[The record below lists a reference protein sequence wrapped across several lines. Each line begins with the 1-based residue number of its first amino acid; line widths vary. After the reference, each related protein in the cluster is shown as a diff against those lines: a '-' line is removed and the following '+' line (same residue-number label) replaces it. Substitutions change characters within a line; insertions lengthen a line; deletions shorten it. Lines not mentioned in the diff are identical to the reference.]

1 MTTQAPSVDTLCS
14 KIARM
19 KHTLRRAALAC
30 AVLALPTLVLTQSAP
45 ADGVSA
51 RARQIHDRA
60 IVIDSHDDTTQ
71 RMLFDKTF
79 DITARHQNGN
89 IDVPRMREGGLNGL
103 FFSIWVPSDVT
114 GPPAVKRAMDQIDAV
129 REAARTHPNDLLLA
143 TTADGVRRAFAEHK
157 IAVLMGMEGGHM
169 IDDDLR
175 LLRDYAVLGVRYL
188 TLTHFKN
195 NNWADSS
202 TDKPAHN
209 GLTPFGKDVVR
220 ELNTL
225 GVMVDI
231 SHVADKTFYDA
242 LAITTAPVIAS
253 HSSCRAIAN
262 HPRNMTDDMLRAVT
276 KNGGVVMINYHA
288 AFLSEEFR
296 VASEKKSG
304 TVVESMAAMSKKCGD
319 NEACTTMESERI
331 DHEAM
336 AKGEL
341 PKVYWEKIVEH
352 IDHAVK
358 VAGADHVGLGSDFD
372 GATMPLGMED
382 ASKLPKL
389 TDALLKKGYSDADVE
404 KILGGNLLR
413 VMEAVERVKGS

>member
-1 MTTQAPSVDTLCS
+1 M
-14 KIARM
+14 
-19 KHTLRRAALAC
+19 RRIFTCAAL
-30 AVLALPTLVLTQSAP
+30 VALPAIVITQSASS
-45 ADGVSA
+45 DVVSP
-51 RARQIHDRA
+51 RAKQLHDRA

-71 RMLFDKTF
+71 RLLFDKTF
-79 DITARHQNGN
+79 DIAKRQRTGN
-89 IDVPRMREGGLNGL
+89 VDIPRMRDGGLDGL

-114 GPPAVKRAMDQIDAV
+114 GVKAVNTANALIAAV
-129 REAARTHPNDLLLA
+129 HKSVAAHPGDLMLA
-143 TTADGVRRAFAEHK
+143 TTAADVRRAAAEHK
-157 IAVLMGMEGGHM
+157 IAALMGMEGGHM
-169 IDDDLR
+169 INDDLAQ
-175 LLRDYAVLGVRYL
+175 LRKYAALGVRYL

-225 GVMVDI
+225 GMMVDI
-231 SHVADKTFYDA
+231 SHVADKTFYDVLA
-242 LAITTAPVIAS
+242 LTKAPVIAS

-262 HPRNMTDDMLRAVT
+262 HPRNMTDDMLRALA
-276 KNGGVVMINYHA
+276 KNGGVVMINYHVG
-288 AFLSEEFR
+288 FLSEEFR

-304 TVVESMAAMSKKCGD
+304 TVDVAMAAMSKKCGG
-319 NEACTTMESERI
+319 NEACTTMEGERI

-341 PKVYWEKIVEH
+341 PMVTWEKIVEH

-372 GATMPLGMED
+372 GATMPFGMED
-382 ASKLPKL
+382 VSKLPKI
-389 TDALLKKGYSDADVE
+389 TDALLKKGYSEQDIE
-404 KILGGNLLR
+404 KILGGNILR
-413 VMEAVERVKGS
+413 VMEQVERVKGQ

>member
-1 MTTQAPSVDTLCS
+1 MVTSHV
-14 KIARM
+14 M
-19 KHTLRRAALAC
+19 RAAC
-30 AVLALPTLVLTQSAP
+30 AVGALSAVSLVFAPTP
-45 ADGVSA
+45 AAQQDAAVSA
-51 RARQIHDRA
+51 RAKQLHDRA

-79 DITARHQNGN
+79 DISVRHKDGH
-89 IDVPRMREGGLNGL
+89 IDVPRMREGGLDAL

-114 GPPAVKRAMDQIDAV
+114 GPPAVKRALDLIDCV
-129 REAARTHPNDLLLA
+129 RDAARLHPNDLMLA
-143 TTADGVRRAFAEHK
+143 TTAADVRRAAAEHK
-157 IAVLMGMEGGHM
+157 IAALMGMEGGHM
-169 IDDDLR
+169 IDDDVR
-175 LLRDYAVLGVRYL
+175 LLRIYAALGVRYM

-209 GLTPFGKDVVR
+209 GLTAMGKDIVHEMNR
-220 ELNTL
+220 L

-231 SHVADKTFYDA
+231 SHVADKTFWDV
-242 LAITTAPVIAS
+242 IETTKAPVIAS
-253 HSSCRAIAN
+253 HSSARSIAN

-296 VASEKKSG
+296 VASEKRSG
-304 TVVESMAAMSKKCGD
+304 PVAEAMAAMSKKCGG

-331 DHEAM
+331 DREAM
-336 AKGEL
+336 ATGGL
-341 PKVYWEKIVEH
+341 PKVSWEKIVDH

-372 GATMPLGMED
+372 GATMPIGMED
-382 ASKLPKL
+382 ASKLPKI

-404 KILGGNLLR
+404 KILGGNILR
-413 VMEAVERVKGS
+413 VMEQVEKVAAASR